1 MAKAETRK
9 CHRCQGEFPTAKAQ
23 CPHCRAWN
31 IERPP
36 IVGDGTSLLSCEDD
50 DDEEVDFIPT
60 GPWDPCF
67 GRRINDDGSF
77 TYGIPRASV
86 TLLGG
91 KNGAGKSTLVLQI
104 CDRVCKLTGGEVLI
118 VSVEEA
124 KKQVRRLGKR
134 LKLKHMNK
142 FRMSKGEVDIADILH
157 KHKPAMIVVDS
168 LPRLCPN
175 MDDAVEFV
183 KRLKSHVEALD
194 IPAIVINHIN
204 KEEEFAGLEALQHEV
219 DATLIFTIHADELRE
234 LRSNK
239 NRNGLP
245 ATLYFDMTDTGLEG
259 VSEDE
264 IKARDD
270 AAEEEEDD

>member
-1 MAKAETRK
+1 MSKPSLHK
-9 CHRCQGEFPTAKAQ
+9 CHRCQHPFPSDKLQ
-23 CPHCRAWN
+23 CPSCKAWN
-31 IERPP
+31 IERPTLK
-36 IVGDGTSLLSCEDD
+36 GDGTSLLSCEDD
-50 DDEEVDFIPT
+50 EDEDVDFIQT
-60 GPWDPCF
+60 GSWDPCF

-77 TYGIPRASV
+77 TYGIPKASV

-104 CDRVCKLTGGEVLI
+104 CEQVCKKSKKEVLI

-134 LKLKHMNK
+134 LKLTQMGL
-142 FRMSKGEVDIADILH
+142 FRMSKGEVDLADILH
-157 KHKPAMIVVDS
+157 AHKPALIVVDS

-183 KRLKSHVEALD
+183 KRLKAHVEALD

-219 DATLIFTIHADELRE
+219 DATLIFTIHEDELRE

-245 ATLYFDMTDTGLEG
+245 ATLHFDMTDTGLVG
-259 VSEDE
+259 VSEEE
-264 IKARDD
+264 IERRDD
-270 AAEEEEDD
+270 EALEEEDE